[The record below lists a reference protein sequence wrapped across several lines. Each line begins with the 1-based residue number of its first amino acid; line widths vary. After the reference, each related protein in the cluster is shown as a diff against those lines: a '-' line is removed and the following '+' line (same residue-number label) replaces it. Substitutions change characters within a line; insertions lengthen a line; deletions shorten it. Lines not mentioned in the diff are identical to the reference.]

1 MAVVIEADGKET
13 VGGIAA
19 VRDAFNAVADGV
31 LSCSE
36 CRMRYGEGNSQILE
50 MAGKWSAD
58 GKPFALTSDPIPPSV
73 PLAAH
78 ARAMARELI
87 ANGHG

>member
-1 MAVVIEADGKET
+1 MAIVIEADGKET

-19 VRDAFNAVADGV
+19 VRDAFNSVADGV
-31 LSCSE
+31 LSCTD
-36 CRMRYGEGNSQILE
+36 CRMRYAEGNSQILE
-50 MAGKWSAD
+50 LAGKWND
-58 GKPFALTSDPIPPSV
+58 GKSFALTSDPIPPNM